1 MKLNNI
7 ELFFSL
13 FLGFLNKGKK
23 YIIIKKILLKY
34 LVIYIILFFFYNFI
48 TFIYIIIY
56 SNLKEKIK

>member
-13 FLGFLNKGKK
+13 FLGLLNKGKK

-34 LVIYIILFFFYNFI
+34 LFIYIILFFFYNFI